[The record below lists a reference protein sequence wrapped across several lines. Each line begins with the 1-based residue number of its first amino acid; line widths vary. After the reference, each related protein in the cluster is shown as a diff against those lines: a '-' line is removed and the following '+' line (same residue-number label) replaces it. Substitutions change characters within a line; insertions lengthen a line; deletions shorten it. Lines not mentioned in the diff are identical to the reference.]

1 MPFVTHFKDT
11 DGKQLPIAASTLVTV
26 EIPAAG
32 SADKGGW
39 MQAAQDTTEHY
50 NQQAGHDAPKHSAVI
65 PSCTD
70 PSVFTNNGLRI
81 EYEEQL
87 QGWVL
92 WIDSLPETAC
102 TLTLLFINHSTED
115 TPVVLPALGRGGGG
129 GDVIISLNECG
140 IDLIAFMVLGGGVQ
154 NFTGEAPSRLFVLI
168 GEALAAGKIPTFKN
182 EFEYVGNEVMY
193 LNPLYVSDSRL
204 AFKVALAFD
213 GLMEATAYLGKVSG
227 GVEVTAFVETHSIS

>member
-11 DGKQLPIAASTLVTV
+11 DGQQLPIAASTLVTV

-50 NQQAGHDAPKHSAVI
+50 NQQAGHSAPKSSAVI

-70 PSVFTNNGLRI
+70 PSVFTDHGLRI

-92 WIDSLPETAC
+92 WIDSLPAEAC

-115 TPVVLPALGRGGGG
+115 TPVVLPALGGGAS
-129 GDVIISLNECG
+129 DEVV
-140 IDLIAFMVLGGGVQ
+140 DLSGVFDFATSIMQGGVDCAVDYDCTEIVERFQ
-154 NFTGEAPSRLFVLI
+154 KGPVTVRVSLGENIGEQTAYGQIINNGYAAQTINFTAAEDGAILVLRVLYSAGMKKILFSCRQVQTVPYTPS
-168 GEALAAGKIPTFKN
+168 
-182 EFEYVGNEVMY
+182 
-193 LNPLYVSDSRL
+193 
-204 AFKVALAFD
+204 
-213 GLMEATAYLGKVSG
+213 
-227 GVEVTAFVETHSIS
+227 